1 MNSIPA
7 GPNSFVQ
14 VNLPSKNIYCIYSE
28 KFRVNKNL
36 VNATFTGLNSISLGT
51 KRVKGGG
58 SRHYKLNIVSC
69 NERQR
74 KHDNNQI

>member
-1 MNSIPA
+1 MSSIPA

-36 VNATFTGLNSISLGT
+36 VYATSTGLNSISLGT
-51 KRVKGGG
+51 KHVKGCG
-58 SRHYKLNIVSC
+58 SRHDKHNIVSC

-74 KHDNNQI
+74 QHDDNQI